1 MRFAT
6 SGATR
11 WLIAPE
17 SARDTVEGCTPHF
30 SAMSLMVGRDE
41 AAGLAALPAPVL
53 LLCTIGGI
61 PVVCSRCRG
70 FILRDASPCDA
81 PQDEVRDPHG
91 EERGDAA
98 RLEPCG
104 HGCAAWQPCRRI
116 LDRPP

>member
-30 SAMSLMVGRDE
+30 SAMSLMVGREE

-61 PVVCSRCRG
+61 PNRVGGYVIRH
-70 FILRDASPCDA
+70 P
-81 PQDEVRDPHG
+81 EVRALRCTCTAGRASKD
-91 EERGDAA
+91 ERPG
-98 RLEPCG
+98 CG
-104 HGCAAWQPCRRI
+104 PGPSI
-116 LDRPP
+116 